1 MCVCVSVSEREK
13 ETDLE
18 QVLVPALPLLVCN
31 SLLDVFHL
39 LSTKILV
46 VLTVGMATV
55 VKL

>member
-1 MCVCVSVSEREK
+1 MSVSEREN

-39 LSTKILV
+39 LSTKPLV